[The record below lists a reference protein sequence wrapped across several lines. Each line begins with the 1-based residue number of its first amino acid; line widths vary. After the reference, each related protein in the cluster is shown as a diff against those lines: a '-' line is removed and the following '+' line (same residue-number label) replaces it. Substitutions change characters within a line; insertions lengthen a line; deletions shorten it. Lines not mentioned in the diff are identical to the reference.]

1 MTEIMKHDD
10 GERNGRAR
18 SLRREKIQ
26 RAAAGATRRW
36 RKLHSD
42 VAAAPAAADRLPLYQ
57 SLPRPP
63 HLGVTR
69 SKDPALPPRRP
80 DLQFHAGRMRTAWR
94 LLRWFY
100 AAAWFGCGVLL
111 DKLRHRDSEASRAE
125 RLRRTFESMGTTFI
139 KLGQQ
144 LSMRLDLLPYAYTR
158 ELENMLDDV
167 RAMDTDVAVKVIER
181 TSGRRIE
188 KIFAV
193 FDPKPIGSA
202 SVACVYQAVL
212 KSGERVAVKVRR
224 PGIGELLMAD
234 MRALGW
240 LMTIGELFIMR
251 PGFTANFLYELQTML
266 LEELDFIREAR
277 FNELFRRRTR
287 KARLR
292 FASAPKIFFEHSN
305 AEVLVAELLEGVWL
319 TDVLAALEHDD
330 RAAQHRLEEMGIDPI
345 ILARRIQTI
354 ARFNNFENI
363 FFHADLHPANV
374 LVRPGNEIV
383 LIDFGSCG
391 SFSRRELNSWRR
403 WFDAQ
408 SVNDVQGMVQAA
420 LAIIEP
426 LPPIDK
432 DSFGLR
438 LETVFWNDLYAIKS
452 KHSEWHER
460 ISARMWIGFLKLS
473 REFGVPMRLNTLRMI
488 RASMLADTLAARLD
502 HDQDPYG
509 EYRHYERGAGKR
521 AKRRV
526 VKRLRRLFGPGK
538 WVRLEQGIESGVKL
552 FYGVQRTVDSLA
564 SIGIIPLI
572 GKAAE
577 VVAIAVKSLF
587 YAGALAGVWAMVN
600 LICNVATGARPE
612 ERIYLHLLYHVIVN
626 NGWYQ
631 IAAMLPLLL
640 VGRRILIRLRDRD
653 YSAPQ
658 GSSGRLL

>member
-1 MTEIMKHDD
+1 MRREK
-10 GERNGRAR
+10 GERKRRAR
-18 SLRREKIQ
+18 SLRREQIQ
-26 RAAAGATRRW
+26 QAAERAAGHW
-36 RKLHSD
+36 RK
-42 VAAAPAAADRLPLYQ
+42 VYGVTVEPAPADLSSSTYQ
-57 SLPRPP
+57 TLPRPP

-69 SKDPALPPRRP
+69 STEPALPPRRP
-80 DLQFHAGRMRTAWR
+80 ELQFHVGRLQTAWR
-94 LLRWFY
+94 LLLWFY
-100 AAAWFGCGVLL
+100 AAAHFGLGVLL
-111 DKLRHRDSEASRAE
+111 DKLRHRDSEASRAV
-125 RLRRTFESMGTTFI
+125 RLRLTFESMGTTFI

-144 LSMRLDLLPYAYTR
+144 LSMRLDLLPYVYTR
-158 ELENMLDDV
+158 ELESMLDRV
-167 RAMDTDVAVKVIER
+167 PPIATETAVAIIER
-181 TSGRRIE
+181 ASGRPLE
-188 KIFAV
+188 EIFAA
-193 FDPKPIGSA
+193 FDPVPIGSA

-212 KSGERVAVKVRR
+212 TSGERVAVKVRR
-224 PGIGELLMAD
+224 PGIGEVLVAD
-234 MRALGW
+234 MRALGL

-251 PGFTANFLYELQTML
+251 PGFTANFLFELQTML
-266 LEELDFIREAR
+266 LEELDFVREAR
-277 FNELFRRRTR
+277 FNELFRRRVR
-287 KARLR
+287 KALG
-292 FASAPKIFFEHSN
+292 FASAPKIFFDHSN
-305 AEVLVAELLEGVWL
+305 AEVLVAEFLDGIWL

-330 RAAQHRLEEMGIDPI
+330 RAAQQRLEEMGIDPV

-374 LVRPGNEIV
+374 LVRPGNKIV

-438 LETVFWNDLYAIKS
+438 LEAMFWNDLYAIKS

-473 REFGVPMRLNTLRMI
+473 REFNVPMRLNTLRMI

-502 HDQDPYG
+502 HDQDPYA
-509 EYRHYERGAGKR
+509 EYRHYERGAGRR

-526 VKRLRRLFGPGK
+526 FKRVHRILGPGK

-552 FYGVQRTVDSLA
+552 FYTFQRTVDSLA

-577 VVAIAVKSLF
+577 VFGIILKSVF
-587 YAGALAGVWAMVN
+587 YAAVLAGVWATGI
-600 LICNVATGARPE
+600 LIHNVVTGAPVS
-612 ERIYLHLLYHVIVN
+612 ERVILHILFDLVVN

-631 IAAMLPLLL
+631 VAAMLPVALI
-640 VGRRILIRLRDRD
+640 GRRILIRLRDRD
-653 YSAPQ
+653 YSSPQ
-658 GSSGRLL
+658 GSGRLL

>member
-1 MTEIMKHDD
+1 MRGEKA
-10 GERNGRAR
+10 ERNRRAR

-26 RAAAGATRRW
+26 QAAEDAAGRW
-36 RKLHSD
+36 RKAYG
-42 VAAAPAAADRLPLYQ
+42 VTGEPVPLDLSSSTYQ
-57 SLPRPP
+57 TLPRPP

-69 SKDPALPPRRP
+69 STEPALPPRRP
-80 DLQFHAGRMRTAWR
+80 ELQFHVGRMQTAWR
-94 LLRWFY
+94 LLLWFY
-100 AAAWFGCGVLL
+100 AAAHFGLGVLL
-111 DKLRHRDSEASRAE
+111 DKLRHRDSEASRAV
-125 RLRRTFESMGTTFI
+125 RLRLTFESMGTTFI

-144 LSMRLDLLPYAYTR
+144 LSMRLDLLPYVYTR
-158 ELENMLDDV
+158 ELESMLDRV
-167 RAMDTDVAVKVIER
+167 PPIATETAVAIIER
-181 TSGRRIE
+181 ASGRPLE
-188 KIFAV
+188 EIFAA
-193 FDPKPIGSA
+193 FDPVPIGSA

-224 PGIGELLMAD
+224 PGIGEVLVAD
-234 MRALGW
+234 MRALGL

-251 PGFTANFLYELQTML
+251 PGFTANFLFELQTML
-266 LEELDFIREAR
+266 LEELDFVREAR
-277 FNELFRRRTR
+277 FNELFRRRVR
-287 KARLR
+287 KALG
-292 FASAPKIFFEHSN
+292 FASAPKIFFDHSN
-305 AEVLVAELLEGVWL
+305 AEVLVAEFLDGIWL

-330 RAAQHRLEEMGIDPI
+330 KAAQHRLGEMGIDPV

-374 LVRPGNEIV
+374 LVRPGNKIV

-438 LETVFWNDLYAIKS
+438 LEAMFWNDLYAIKS

-473 REFGVPMRLNTLRMI
+473 REFNVPMRLNTLRMI

-502 HDQDPYG
+502 HNQDPYD
-509 EYRHYERGAGKR
+509 EYRHYERGAGRR
-521 AKRRV
+521 AKQRV
-526 VKRLRRLFGPGK
+526 FKRVHRILGPGK

-552 FYGVQRTVDSLA
+552 FYTFQRTVDSLA

-577 VVAIAVKSLF
+577 VFGIILKSVF
-587 YAGALAGVWAMVN
+587 YAVVLAGVWATGI
-600 LICNVATGARPE
+600 LIHNVVTGAPVS
-612 ERIYLHLLYHVIVN
+612 ERVILHIIFDLVVN

-631 IAAMLPLLL
+631 VAAMLPVVLI
-640 VGRRILIRLRDRD
+640 GRRILIRLRDRD
-653 YSAPQ
+653 YSSPQ